1 MIRVIPL
8 VLLNAVLACAQAPT
22 LPPPLAPGHRILFV
36 GNSLTY
42 TNGLPATVA
51 AIAVTAGDTLQV
63 TMAAGPDLA
72 LIDHLNGATN
82 AVQLLHDSAWDY
94 VVLQQGPT
102 STTGICRDSLILW
115 TRMFDPKIR
124 AAHGQPALFMTW
136 PAIASGDVW
145 TNARESFRLAA
156 AAVGGVFL
164 PAGEAWHIALGD
176 HPGLP
181 LYGPDGFH
189 PSPMGS
195 FLAALEIYERLS
207 GRDVRTLPP
216 QAFADGVPFSMS
228 ADTVGF
234 LQQAAHQANTAY
246 PASSSM
252 RPASALSAGPGGT
265 GGRC

>member
-1 MIRVIPL
+1 MIRAVPL
-8 VLLNAVLACAQAPT
+8 VLLNAVLACAQAPS
-22 LPPPLAPGHRILFV
+22 LPAPLSPGHRILFV

-42 TNGLPATVA
+42 TNDLPSTVA
-51 AIAVTAGDTLQV
+51 ALALAAGDTLHV

-82 AVQLLHDSAWDY
+82 AVQLLRDSAWDY

-124 AAHGQPALFMTW
+124 AAHGRPALFMTW
-136 PAIASGDVW
+136 PAVASGDVW

-156 AAVGGVFL
+156 AAVDGIFL
-164 PAGEAWHIALGD
+164 PAGEAWHIALAD

-195 FLAALEIYERLS
+195 LLAALEIYERLS
-207 GRDVRTLPP
+207 GRDARTLSP
-216 QAFADGVPFSMS
+216 QAFAGGTPISMS
-228 ADTVGF
+228 ADTIGF
-234 LQQAAHQANTAY
+234 LQRAAHAANVAY

-252 RPASALSAGPGGT
+252 QAASARDAVPGGT
-265 GGRC
+265 GGGC